1 MLEIESHIVPQGQ
14 PAIRLLDFCIQNFNL
29 ITTRSGIKKAIKKG
43 EVWLDGELAEGG
55 IWLKIGQRVVLCEGK
70 PSTHKIF
77 ELKLDIV
84 FEDDDIAVIYKP
96 AGYEV
101 SGNKFKT
108 IQNALSFNLK
118 TSLRK
123 DHLSRA
129 VPVHRLDYPTSGLLI
144 CAKTHRA
151 AVEMGRQ
158 FEEKTIKKTYLAIV
172 NGKLEEIGKLENQ
185 LDGKN
190 AITFFESL
198 KTIPSLKAGFISLLK
213 LNPQTGRTHQL
224 RRHLAQINHP
234 IVGDGLYN
242 TNYPLL
248 KGKGVFLSAVS
259 LVFKH
264 PFTDEII
271 ELNSQIPEKFT
282 SLLTREKVR
291 FEKLGKR

>member
-14 PAIRLLDFCIQNFNL
+14 PSIRLLDFCIQNFNL

-43 EVWLDGELAEGG
+43 EVWVDGEVVEGG
-55 IWLKIGQRVVLCEGK
+55 IWLKKGQRIVLSEGK

-77 ELKLDIV
+77 ELKLNIV

-118 TSLRK
+118 PSLRK

-144 CAKTHRA
+144 CAKTHSA

-158 FEEKTIKKTYLAIV
+158 FEEKTITKTYLAIV
-172 NGKLEEIGKLENQ
+172 NGKLEGNGKLENQ
-185 LDGKN
+185 LDGKS
-190 AITFFESL
+190 AITFFQSL
-198 KTIPSLKAGFISLLK
+198 NTIPSLKAGFLSLLK

-242 TNYPLL
+242 TVYPLL
-248 KGKGVFLSAVS
+248 KGKGIFLSAIS

-264 PFTDEII
+264 PFTNEII
-271 ELNSQIPEKFT
+271 ELNSEIPEKFT
-282 SLLTREKVR
+282 SLLVREETR